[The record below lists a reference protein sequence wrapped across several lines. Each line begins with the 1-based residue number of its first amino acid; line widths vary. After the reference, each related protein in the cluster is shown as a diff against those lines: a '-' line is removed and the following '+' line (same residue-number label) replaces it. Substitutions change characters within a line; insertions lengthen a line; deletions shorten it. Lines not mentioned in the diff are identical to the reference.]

1 MSPEER
7 KIRNLQI
14 LQQYLPEGTAEQAYA
29 WIQQYRFRFRISRS
43 RHTRFGDYQA
53 PHKPGELHRISVNHD
68 LNPYAFLI
76 TFTHEVAHLITFE
89 KYKDRVAPHGKE
101 WKEEF
106 SLLLQGFFNRHI
118 FPQDVED
125 ALKRYVL
132 NPKASSCSDHA
143 LYRVLKKHD
152 TKPVIHL
159 EEIPVHSIFEFRN
172 YGLFKKGVKR
182 RTRYVCTHLQSKRE
196 YLISGIAEVKVLSM
210 ALPLEKI

>member
-1 MSPEER
+1 MSIEE
-7 KIRNLQI
+7 KKYRNLQI

-29 WIQQYRFRFRISRS
+29 WIQQYRFRLRISRS
-43 RHTRFGDYQA
+43 RQTRFGDYQ
-53 PHKPGELHRISVNHD
+53 PPIKPGDIHRISVNHD

-106 SLLLQGFFNRHI
+106 SLLLQVFFNRSI

-125 ALKRYVL
+125 ALKNYVL

-143 LYRVLKKHD
+143 LYRALKKYD

-159 EEIPVHSIFEFRN
+159 EELPKDSIFQLGKN
-172 YGLFKKGVKR
+172 GIFKKGIKR
-182 RTRYVCTHLQSKRE
+182 RTRYLCMHLKSKRM
-196 YLISGIAEVKVLSM
+196 YLISGIAEVKVLSQ
-210 ALPLEKI
+210 ALPLD